1 MDYQK
6 FSEISPCDYAG
17 TLKRESF
24 MDAGMREL
32 WSNIPRISGP
42 AFTVNMVAGENLA
55 LHRAIYEAPVGSIIV
70 AQSNTMDY
78 AVIGGNVAMIAYK
91 RGIVGFVIDGVVRD
105 IAEIRENRIPM
116 FGRGVLAMPGSKK
129 QAVAVNTPITA
140 GGISVNPG
148 DIIVADEEGIAV
160 IPKDRAE
167 EIYQECKEKDPQKY
181 IPDLIVIE
189 LIKYYKESYYA
200 SAFKRF
206 SYIDNL
212 DLKPISLS

>member
-24 MDAGMREL
+24 MDAGMKEL
-32 WSNIPRISGP
+32 WPNIPRISGP

-78 AVIGGNVAMIAYK
+78 AVIGGNVALIAFK
-91 RGIVGFVIDGVVRD
+91 RGIVGFIIDGVVRD
-105 IAEIRENRIPM
+105 IAEIRENKIPV
-116 FGRGVLAMPGSKK
+116 FGRGVLAMPGTKK

-167 EIYQECKEKDPQKY
+167 EIYQECKEKVK
-181 IPDLIVIE
+181 
-189 LIKYYKESYYA
+189 KEATLSFEEWA
-200 SAFKRF
+200 DRHKKN
-206 SYIDNL
+206 ID
-212 DLKPISLS
+212 SFYE